1 MKNIKILHLYSKSLD
16 LYGDYKNLTVL
27 CDRIREAGA
36 QVSITQAELFETLE
50 FDGYD
55 MVYIGHGKVKNLVAV
70 AEHFRTFGDAAKKAI
85 EDGQLWFVT
94 GNARELFG
102 QSFTTPDAS
111 KVQGIGLFDYTGVET
126 DKVFVS
132 DMIAHPTYDKKAL
145 VYGFTN
151 RTAYLEGENKYPLFE
166 VIDGF
171 SDGQQPSG
179 KEGTLYKNFIATWS
193 MGPALVRNP
202 SLMREILKRL
212 LGQDYKE
219 GNYTLEEKALELVL
233 AEFASVDQNQPTQ
246 KGN

>member
-27 CDRIREAGA
+27 SHRIREAGGE
-36 QVSITQAELFETLE
+36 VSITTVELFEELSFE
-50 FDGYD
+50 GYD
-55 MVYIGHGKVKNLVAV
+55 MVYIGHGKVKNLA
-70 AEHFRTFGDAAKKAI
+70 AAAAHFLPFGDAAKKAI

-102 QSFTTPDAS
+102 QSFTTPDGS
-111 KVQGIGLFDYTGVET
+111 TVQGIGLFDYKGVET

-132 DMIAHPTYDKKAL
+132 DMMAHPTFDTTAT
-145 VYGFTN
+145 VYGFAN

-166 VIDGF
+166 VITGF
-171 SDGQQPSG
+171 GDGQQPDG
-179 KEGTLYKNFIATWS
+179 KEGTLYKNFFATWS

-202 SLMREILKRL
+202 ALMREILKRL
-212 LGQDYKE
+212 MGEDYKE

-233 AEFASVDQNQPTQ
+233 SEFE
-246 KGN
+246 KGK